1 MSSPVVLQCSFNN
14 NESCTQDLLVVACD
28 CRFSPQSCNTRLVCR
43 PQKTQGNLWFM
54 ICMCCS
60 HESCSER
67 WWKSEMWQINIW
79 LLCLTVHE
87 KSALWCICYS
97 FWQCSTNDG
106 KGLMFSQLCVSSIY
120 YKGVLVSLGSV
131 RDKYNRNLTWVYM
144 LLLKCGLISM
154 AHHLGQKKDKSVGF

>member
-1 MSSPVVLQCSFNN
+1 MKVALRICLWLPVTAGFRLSPV
-14 NESCTQDLLVVACD
+14 TQGLCADHK
-28 CRFSPQSCNTRLVCR
+28 
-43 PQKTQGNLWFM
+43 KTQGNLWFM

-120 YKGVLVSLGSV
+120 YKRVLVSLGSV
-131 RDKYNRNLTWVYM
+131 RDKCSRNLSWVYM

-154 AHHLGQKKDKSVGF
+154 AHHLGQKKENQ